1 MTERQIREEIKIN
14 LIFQDKLK
22 YMSKQHLGTFR
33 KEITELTE
41 ELEVKEKKPLYKSQK
56 EHSDEQTEIMPE
68 EKEQIFKKIIF
79 NQKEM
84 LKNI

>member
-1 MTERQIREEIKIN
+1 MYKIIDGKAISAEIREEIKIN

-41 ELEVKEKKPLYKSQK
+41 ELEVKENC
-56 EHSDEQTEIMPE
+56 
-68 EKEQIFKKIIF
+68 F
-79 NQKEM
+79 
-84 LKNI
+84 